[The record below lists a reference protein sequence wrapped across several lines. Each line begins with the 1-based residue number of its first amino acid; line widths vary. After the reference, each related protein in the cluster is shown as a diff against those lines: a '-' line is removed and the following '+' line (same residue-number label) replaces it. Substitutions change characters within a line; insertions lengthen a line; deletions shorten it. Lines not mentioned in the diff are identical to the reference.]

1 MVSELLLFL
10 FRYVDKD
17 VDDREVFSPSGLESN
32 LSRAGKVCVFVGS
45 FGGAQWCLLQKGSVL
60 PAAASLEGLFAQM
73 VQGTADNK
81 ISIE

>member
-1 MVSELLLFL
+1 M
-10 FRYVDKD
+10 
-17 VDDREVFSPSGLESN
+17 
-32 LSRAGKVCVFVGS
+32 FVGS
-45 FGGAQWCLLQKGSVL
+45 FVGAQWCLLQEGSVL